1 MIKYIIRKWIKD
13 YQNVS
18 DCKVREAYLVLSGTL
33 GILCNLLLFVT
44 KLAIGLYINSIAVI
58 SDAFNNMTDL
68 GSSLVSILGAKLA
81 NRPADEDHP
90 YGHGRFEYIAAL
102 VVAFII
108 FSVGFQL
115 LRSSYDKL
123 LNPEKVT
130 FSAAILIIL
139 ILSVLVKLWMFS
151 YNSYIATAI
160 NSSINKATAYDS
172 LNDCLATS
180 LVIAAMV
187 AGAYTDFP
195 IDGLV
200 GILISLFIIYAGF
213 SIARDTVNL
222 LLGSAPEPELVERIN
237 QLVCSGQCVVGT
249 HDLEVH
255 DYGPSRVI
263 ASIHAEVPDYEHIVE
278 VHAVIDSLEK
288 RVKEELNI
296 NIIIHM
302 DPISTDLKKIEK
314 VRNEILSCVQE
325 EEMGIKFR
333 DFRIA
338 QAANKIN
345 VIFNLEVLPEI
356 PEFEHAGIKKQVR
369 EKIHRQCPDYEV
381 VINQIGPNSLFNSNK
396 PRNQSFY
403 K

>member
-222 LLGSAPEPELVERIN
+222 LLGSAPEPELVEKIN

-314 VRNEILSCVQE
+314 VRNKILSCVKE

-381 VINQIGPNSLFNSNK
+381 VINQIGQNSLFNSNK
-396 PRNQSFY
+396 PQNQSFY

>member
-13 YQNVS
+13 YQNVT
-18 DCKVREAYLVLSGTL
+18 DRNVRQAYLVLSGTL

-44 KLAIGLYINSIAVI
+44 KLVIGFYINSIAVI

-68 GSSLVSILGAKLA
+68 GSSLVTILGAKLA
-81 NRPADEDHP
+81 NRPADEEHP

-123 LNPEKVT
+123 VNPEEVA
-130 FSAAILIIL
+130 FSTAILVIL
-139 ILSVLVKLWMFS
+139 ILTVLVKLWMFA
-151 YNSYIATAI
+151 YNSYIATTI
-160 NSSINKATAYDS
+160 NSSINKANAYDS

-180 LVIAAMV
+180 LVIVSMV
-187 AGAYTDFP
+187 AGRYTDFP
-195 IDGLV
+195 VDGLA
-200 GILISLFIIYAGF
+200 GIFISLFIIYAGF
-213 SIARDTVNL
+213 SIAKDTVNL
-222 LLGSAPEPELVERIN
+222 LLGSAPDPELVERIN
-237 QLVCSGQCVVGT
+237 QLVCSGDCVVGT

-288 RVKEELNI
+288 KIKEDLNI

-302 DPISTDLKKIEK
+302 DPISTDQSKIES
-314 VRNEILSCVQE
+314 VRSEVLSCINE
-325 EEMGIKFR
+325 EELGIKIR
-333 DFRIA
+333 NFRIA
-338 QAANKIN
+338 QAENKVN
-345 VIFNLEVLPEI
+345 VIFDLEIVAPIQKSEY
-356 PEFEHAGIKKQVR
+356 AGIKKQVR
-369 EKIHRQCPDYEV
+369 DKIQSQHSGYEV
-381 VINQIGPNSLFNSNK
+381 IINEVGHDSELNLNK
-396 PRNQSFY
+396 QVNNSFY